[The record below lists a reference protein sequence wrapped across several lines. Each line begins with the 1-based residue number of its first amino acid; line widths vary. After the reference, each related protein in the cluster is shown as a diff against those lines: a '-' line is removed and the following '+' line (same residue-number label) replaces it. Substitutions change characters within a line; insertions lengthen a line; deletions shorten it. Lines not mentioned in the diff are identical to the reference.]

1 MLLQKAEDGMHLVIA
16 QSQGGVQVPLEWVAV
31 VVASMAVAITVLFKW
46 ALRLLHKS
54 ENLQRQLLEEKE
66 QKVAILTELKRL
78 VEEKRRRKDAQ
89 RGEAPNG

>member
-1 MLLQKAEDGMHLVIA
+1 MLLQKAGDGMHLVIA

-31 VVASMAVAITVLFKW
+31 VVTSMAVAITVLFKW

-78 VEEKRRRKDAQ
+78 VEEKRRRKDSQ
-89 RGEAPNG
+89 RGEAHNG